1 MSETSAMTSATAGGG
16 AIDSSDPAAR
26 QRLMAAVES
35 RPGSAK
41 PDPIL
46 RVNNIVRQFGGIT
59 AVDVDHLEVQRGMIT
74 ALIGPNGAGKTTFFN
89 LITGFDRPTSGR
101 DAHWSFDGR
110 QLDKTSASSVAK
122 AGMVRTFQLTKSLNR
137 MTVMD
142 NMMLGAQ
149 GQRGET
155 LTASMLRPLWRGQ
168 EREVEEK
175 AKELLNRFKLLE
187 KVNDFAGSLSGGQR
201 KLLEMARALMSNPK
215 MIMLDEP
222 MAGVNP
228 ALTQSL
234 LGHIQSLRDEGMTVL
249 FVEHDM
255 HVVRHISDWVVVMAE
270 GRIVAEG
277 TADTVMSDPAVI
289 DAYLGAH
296 HDTDLGD
303 DQLLSEET
311 LEQLAEEVAAEE
323 DKREEQP

>member
-1 MSETSAMTSATAGGG
+1 MSETSAQISAETGPV
-16 AIDSSDPAAR
+16 DSSDPAAR
-26 QRLMAAVES
+26 QRVLATVES
-35 RPGSAK
+35 VPGSTK

-46 RVNNIVRQFGGIT
+46 KVDTIVRQFGGMT
-59 AVDVDHLEVQRGMIT
+59 AVDVGHLEVQRGMIT

-89 LITGFDRPTSGR
+89 LITGFDKPTSGR
-101 DAHWSFDGR
+101 AAHWSFDGR

-155 LTASMLRPLWRGQ
+155 LLASMLRPLWGSQ
-168 EREVEEK
+168 ERAVEEK
-175 AKELLNRFKLLE
+175 AKELLQRFSLLE
-187 KVNDFAGSLSGGQR
+187 KKDDFAGSLSGGQR
-201 KLLEMARALMSNPK
+201 KLLEMARALMSDPK
-215 MIMLDEP
+215 MVMLDEP

-234 LGHIQSLRDEGMTVL
+234 LGHIQSLRDDGMTVL

-277 TADTVMSDPAVI
+277 SADTVMSDPAVI

-303 DQLLSEET
+303 DDLLSDET
-311 LEQLAEEVAAEE
+311 LEQFAEEVAAEE
-323 DKREEQP
+323 EEREEQS

>member
-1 MSETSAMTSATAGGG
+1 MSEAKVEPTTSNDPEARRAILAGV
-16 AIDSSDPAAR
+16 DST
-26 QRLMAAVES
+26 
-35 RPGSAK
+35 PGSAK

-46 RVNNIVRQFGGIT
+46 KVDTIVRQFGGMT
-59 AVDVDHLEVQRGMIT
+59 AVDVGHLEVQRSMIT

-89 LITGFDRPTSGR
+89 LITGFDKPTSARSG
-101 DAHWSFDGR
+101 AHWSFNGR
-110 QLDKTSASSVAK
+110 KLDKTSASSVAK

-149 GQRGET
+149 GQRGES
-155 LTASMLRPLWRGQ
+155 LAAAMLRPLWRSQ
-168 EREVEEK
+168 ERQVEEK
-175 AKELLNRFKLLE
+175 AKELLNRFSLLE
-187 KVNDFAGSLSGGQR
+187 KKDDFAGSLSGGQR
-201 KLLEMARALMSNPK
+201 KLLEMARALMSDPT

-277 TADTVMSDPAVI
+277 TADTVMSNPAVI

-303 DQLLSEET
+303 DDLLSEET
-311 LEQLAEEVAAEE
+311 LEQFAEEVAAEE
-323 DKREEQP
+323 EQREGEQS